1 MADGTMTAM
10 VAMSITKEG
19 RTLGEMLFEDGT
31 EVTMVGDI
39 ETMTETAEGVV
50 FQVAAEWTDAA
61 VATFIVTDEA
71 LDYEVISELEITTG
85 RLPRNTR

>member
-1 MADGTMTAM
+1 
-10 VAMSITKEG
+10 
-19 RTLGEMLFEDGT
+19 MLFEDGT
-31 EVTMVGDI
+31 EVAMVGDI

-50 FQVAAEWTDAA
+50 LQVAAAWTDAA

>member
-1 MADGTMTAM
+1 MADGTIMAM
-10 VAMSITKEG
+10 
-19 RTLGEMLFEDGT
+19 
-31 EVTMVGDI
+31 
-39 ETMTETAEGVV
+39 
-50 FQVAAEWTDAA
+50 